1 MVLLNFQK
9 WLTQSVQEKLK
20 DYFQEINIS
29 CKNWVYKAEKELL
42 EISNPKDKLNGT
54 FDPTYQWGSLKIITK
69 WKYFWFELKD
79 I

>member
-1 MVLLNFQK
+1 
-9 WLTQSVQEKLK
+9 VQEKLK

-54 FDPTYQWGSLKIITK
+54 FDPTYQ
-69 WKYFWFELKD
+69 
-79 I
+79 